1 MLFANGSKR
10 RPRGAKRA
18 PRGPK
23 RLPRGLRRLP
33 RGPRRA
39 PREPRRGTKT
49 LPRDFQDQHDPKLA
63 PDNPSTAPNQSILSL
78 LSSFFSPLSS
88 ILSCLFLL
96 VSPVLSFLSSSLL
109 GSTLFFFA
117 MLCRRNQSKPQSIRS
132 RSGGMRAAIKSAAT
146 RRAGA

>member
-1 MLFANGSKR
+1 MLWWHFWAPREHQKGRPFQGHPLLCSEELPKMIPEAPKTL
-10 RPRGAKRA
+10 PRGAKTA
-18 PRGPK
+18 PE
-23 RLPRGLRRLP
+23 
-33 RGPRRA
+33 GPRRA

-49 LPRDFQDQHDPKLA
+49 LPRDFQDQHDSKLA

-78 LSSFFSPLSS
+78 LSSFFSPPSS

-117 MLCRRNQSKPQSIRS
+117 MLRHPKQSNPQSRS
-132 RSGGMRAAIKSAAT
+132 
-146 RRAGA
+146 